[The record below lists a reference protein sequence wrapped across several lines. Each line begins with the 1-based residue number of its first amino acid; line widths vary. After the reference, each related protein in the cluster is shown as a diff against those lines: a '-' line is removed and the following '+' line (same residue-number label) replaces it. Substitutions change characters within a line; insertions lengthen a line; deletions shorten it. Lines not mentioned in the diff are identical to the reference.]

1 MFSGL
6 GLGNM
11 LGTPPG
17 LSSGQGQTN
26 VFNPYAQQSTSGTL
40 AQHAAAYNQ
49 QLMSIH
55 ARQAEPLKHWMVDG
69 KAMDFD
75 EFVQTVFPEDTAE
88 KTFFLLKYSK

>member
-6 GLGNM
+6 GLGNIM
-11 LGTPPG
+11 GSPV
-17 LSSGQGQTN
+17 SSGSGIAN
-26 VFNPYAQQSTSGTL
+26 AYNPYQQQSTSGTL
-40 AQHAAAYNQ
+40 SQHAAAYTQ

-55 ARQAEPLKHWMVDG
+55 ARQAEPPKHWMVDG

-75 EFVQTVFPEDTAE
+75 EFVKTVFPEDTAE